1 MHYEVDRVWAITP
14 YINIILYRATCL
26 YLHIACIQYTHI
38 YIIQSALETH
48 EKRCVCI
55 VASARVRTVRRSRL
69 LLVLFR
75 LLLFSPPLDMTSN
88 NSKPL
93 NSVGGGSK
101 HVRSH
106 SLKSFPAVI
115 DNRKPPDNGG
125 VVAVGSD
132 PQTTMKITSTWKQAC
147 DRTRDRTKQLLRR
160 TMSWKSNTI
169 IMQPEERKSEES
181 SSTWEIHVWASWMKR
196 YASEDESKTL
206 DIPFKLSPLQEEKLL
221 IFFKYYL
228 DGDCDGFVFEHDFHQ
243 FAEKLRRFA
252 DWSPNSDEYIILKQ
266 VLTELIQVFIQCE
279 SGQSK
284 GEIEKANLQR
294 FYCTFLDSNCEESKQ
309 GVIDA
314 IYDSLTSNGDFKL
327 DRDTWGQCFANWLLG
342 TKPNGCGQWLFG
354 KCGPTPEFF
363 PIDYSAM
370 NSTVDTRDTY
380 SHKRRS
386 DRHSIVV

>member
-1 MHYEVDRVWAITP
+1 
-14 YINIILYRATCL
+14 
-26 YLHIACIQYTHI
+26 
-38 YIIQSALETH
+38 
-48 EKRCVCI
+48 
-55 VASARVRTVRRSRL
+55 
-69 LLVLFR
+69 
-75 LLLFSPPLDMTSN
+75 MTSN

-106 SLKSFPAVI
+106 SLKSFPAVAVAVI
-115 DNRKPPDNGG
+115 DNRKPPDNVGG
-125 VVAVGSD
+125 VAAAGSD

-279 SGQSK
+279 SGQSVAFTSLSTDDWLKIWCQTLSKCTVASDMPLWLKYFQNILYKSLDSGK

-294 FYCTFLDSNCEESKQ
+294 FYCTFLDSNCEEAKQ
-309 GVIDA
+309 VVIDV

>member
-1 MHYEVDRVWAITP
+1 
-14 YINIILYRATCL
+14 
-26 YLHIACIQYTHI
+26 
-38 YIIQSALETH
+38 
-48 EKRCVCI
+48 
-55 VASARVRTVRRSRL
+55 
-69 LLVLFR
+69 
-75 LLLFSPPLDMTSN
+75 MTSN
-88 NSKPL
+88 NIKLS
-93 NSVGGGSK
+93 NSGGGK

-106 SLKSFPAVI
+106 SLKSFPAVAVAVI
-115 DNRKPPDNGG
+115 DNKKQPDNGV
-125 VVAVGSD
+125 VVAAGSD
-132 PQTTMKITSTWKQAC
+132 PQTTVKMTSTWKQAC

-169 IMQPEERKSEES
+169 IMQPEERKPDEL

-196 YASEDESKTL
+196 YASEDGSKTL

-279 SGQSK
+279 SGQNVAFTSLSTDDWLKVWCQTLSRCTVASDMPLWLKYFQNILFKSLDSGYYDHCK

-294 FYCTFLDSNCEESKQ
+294 FYCTFLNSNCEEAKQ
-309 GVIDA
+309 SVIDA